1 MVQIGMNQCDCL
13 NVRTVHEVRPK
24 KTGMNWHVMLLYKG
38 PTRGLH
44 KKEQI
49 HKWSELVQINH
60 QNLLK
65 LNAKRVK

>member
-1 MVQIGMNQCDCL
+1 MRLGL
-13 NVRTVHEVRPK
+13 